1 MAKKIVSSSS
11 DPIAMKQELQAGLE
25 GVKNKERMINTK
37 EIMDANKLKEVKV
50 ELIKSMFEMLQK
62 LGVDGSSLESINAFL
77 DKLRNQDP
85 DLAGLFEYAFNGL
98 VGEEEKDMETAK
110 PQDMGLMG
118 KYNNLAPEVMM
129 PRK

>member
-1 MAKKIVSSSS
+1 MAKKIVQSAN
-11 DPIAMKQELQAGLE
+11 PEAMRQELQAGLE

-37 EIMDANKLKEVKV
+37 EILDANKLKEVRA

-98 VGEEEKDMETAK
+98 VGEETQNKEMTGQ
-110 PQDMGLMG
+110 QDTGLMG
-118 KYNNLAPEVMM
+118 KFNNLAPDMMM
-129 PRK
+129 PRQ

>member
-1 MAKKIVSSSS
+1 MAKKIVSSS

-25 GVKNKERMINTK
+25 EVKNKERMINTK
-37 EIMDANKLKEVKV
+37 EILDANKLKEVKV

-62 LGVDGSSLESINAFL
+62 LGVDGSNLESINAFL

-98 VGEEEKDMETAK
+98 VGEQSSAMPETT
-110 PQDMGLMG
+110 DNETNLMD
-118 KYNNLAPEVMM
+118 KFKNLTPEVMM
-129 PRK
+129 PR